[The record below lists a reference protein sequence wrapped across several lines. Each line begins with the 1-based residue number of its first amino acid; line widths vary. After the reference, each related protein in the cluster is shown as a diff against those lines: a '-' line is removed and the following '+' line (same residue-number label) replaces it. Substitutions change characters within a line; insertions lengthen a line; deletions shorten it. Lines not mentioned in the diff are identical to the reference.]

1 MGLSSRSSFP
11 HDRTRRKGFLKA
23 KPKSSMLVTRYLNG
37 HPGKGCLPSLG
48 TESLGL
54 SKWEVFCQTE
64 NTGRTKRLSCTFRK
78 YQVTRDDGQSGEQ
91 TSVPWLRCSAAGV
104 QGLYR
109 ADPAERKRG
118 ERMLAGVGDG
128 KILHTSYQC
137 YETSH
142 PQLPKIRLRIG
153 HHQEKP
159 FLAMGTRRKG
169 RKGMGTNMD

>member
-37 HPGKGCLPSLG
+37 RPGKGCLPSLG

-104 QGLYR
+104 QGLYK
-109 ADPAERKRG
+109 ADPGAGKGGKRG
-118 ERMLAGVGDG
+118 GGGGGGGGGGTG
-128 KILHTSYQC
+128 KSYTHPTIAMKQAILSFQ
-137 YETSH
+137 
-142 PQLPKIRLRIG
+142 R
-153 HHQEKP
+153 
-159 FLAMGTRRKG
+159 
-169 RKGMGTNMD
+169 